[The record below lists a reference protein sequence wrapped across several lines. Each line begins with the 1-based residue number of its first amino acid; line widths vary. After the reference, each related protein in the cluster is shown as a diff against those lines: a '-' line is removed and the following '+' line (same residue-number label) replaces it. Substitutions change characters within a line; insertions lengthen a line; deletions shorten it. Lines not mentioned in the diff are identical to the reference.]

1 MKVVVRQLV
10 AAARRPEH
18 IHHHPAV
25 LPRPFTNRTGSE
37 GRTASFY
44 HRSQPDPTRWTLRI
58 AVHINN
64 CIDNSVAATAAA
76 TAAPKTGAF
85 SIPFDSPP
93 PPPGTPRHTPTPTR
107 TRRFFA
113 GSGWFLGSI
122 ESSGPQRGKRVECGF
137 LCLER
142 ENLEFIIQPRGE
154 GAEPWRT
161 SICEWFGRWAGCV
174 WRLVRGGSSK

>member
-1 MKVVVRQLV
+1 MPPLGDPSISIIILLYSPAPSRIGPGPRGVPLPSTTGHNQTRSAGHSGSLYTSTTVPIILLLLLLPLLLLHLKQVRSAFLS
-10 AAARRPEH
+10 
-18 IHHHPAV
+18 IHRHRHPA
-25 LPRPFTNRTGSE
+25 
-37 GRTASFY
+37 
-44 HRSQPDPTRWTLRI
+44 H
-58 AVHINN
+58 H
-64 CIDNSVAATAAA
+64 
-76 TAAPKTGAF
+76 
-85 SIPFDSPP
+85 
-93 PPPGTPRHTPTPTR
+93 GTPPHPR

-122 ESSGPQRGKRVECGF
+122 ESSEPQRGKRVECGF